1 MQPFWLMFIEGHE
14 TTDFVL
20 FIDFT
25 LCDLISRNDQ
35 QYESWLVLFK
45 YILIT
50 DILKFVIV
58 IMIYILYY
66 M

>member
-1 MQPFWLMFIEGHE
+1 MFIEGHE

-35 QYESWLVLFK
+35 QYESWLILFK
-45 YILIT
+45 YILIKKKC
-50 DILKFVIV
+50 DSHNDLHFILCVICV
-58 IMIYILYY
+58 IL
-66 M
+66 

>member
-1 MQPFWLMFIEGHE
+1 MFIEGHE

-35 QYESWLVLFK
+35 QYESWLILFK
-45 YILIT
+45 YILIKKKKS
-50 DILKFVIV
+50 DSHNDLHFILCVICV
-58 IMIYILYY
+58 IL
-66 M
+66 

>member
-1 MQPFWLMFIEGHE
+1 MFIEGHE

-35 QYESWLVLFK
+35 QYEPWLILFK
-45 YILIT
+45 YILIQKKI
-50 DILKFVIV
+50 DSHNDLHFILCVICV
-58 IMIYILYY
+58 IL
-66 M
+66 